1 KTDHPPITNNQ
12 QPTTNNHPMN
22 TDVALF
28 WIQESIKTGAMLAA
42 PILGIALA
50 VGLMVSLFQAITSIQ
65 EMTLSYIPKMV
76 AVGIILR
83 LCDAGCRRLLVC
95 APHIMFRL
103 CFCSTSS
110 IPSLNDLVWCSRT
123 GGLRSNPLPRPILQS
138 SICLAP
144 TTQPVSICA
153 ALCGPSLTILN

>member
-1 KTDHPPITNNQ
+1 
-12 QPTTNNHPMN
+12 MN

-76 AVGIILR
+76 AVGIILLLFAPWLIQMR
-83 LCDAGCRRLLVC
+83 SEEHTSELQSRGHLVCRLLLETKK
-95 APHIMFRL
+95 PK
-103 CFCSTSS
+103 
-110 IPSLNDLVWCSRT
+110 PSARE
-123 GGLRSNPLPRPILQS
+123 
-138 SICLAP
+138 
-144 TTQPVSICA
+144 
-153 ALCGPSLTILN
+153 

>member
-1 KTDHPPITNNQ
+1 
-12 QPTTNNHPMN
+12 MN

-76 AVGIILR
+76 AVGIIL
-83 LCDAGCRRLLVC
+83 LLFTPWLLQMLVD
-95 APHIMFRL
+95 FT
-103 CFCSTSS
+103 TSAFQF
-110 IPSLNDLVWCSRT
+110 IPNVSR
-123 GGLRSNPLPRPILQS
+123 
-138 SICLAP
+138 
-144 TTQPVSICA
+144 
-153 ALCGPSLTILN
+153 